1 MRGKYAPLAA
11 YLAAQSGETAVLSFA
26 EIETLIG
33 ARLPRTARRPG
44 WWSNSPESFPH
55 ARTWLASGWRVQ
67 TVNLAWRTVTFIRTE
82 AR

>member
-11 YLAAQSGETAVLSFA
+11 YLAAQPGDAVTLSFA

-33 ARLPRTARRPG
+33 ARLPPTARRQS
-44 WWSNSPESFPH
+44 WWSNSPRWFPH
-55 ARTWLASGWRVQ
+55 ARTWLATGWRIQ
-67 TVNLAWRTVTFIRTE
+67 TVNLAWRTVTFTRID